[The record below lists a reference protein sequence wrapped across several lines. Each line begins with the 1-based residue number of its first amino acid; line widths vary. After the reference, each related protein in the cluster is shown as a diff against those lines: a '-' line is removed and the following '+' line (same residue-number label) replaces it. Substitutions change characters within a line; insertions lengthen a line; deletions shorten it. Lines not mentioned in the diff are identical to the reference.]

1 MGEGGRRG
9 LNRRRCGG
17 SARFVDLFSSY
28 SDLEENPSCS
38 CVTRGICDTI
48 TGGFYRRSAVGGE
61 EIDTTNAPGVF
72 HSVEQILVVVEAAQ
86 RRTKKSRTQS
96 IFIENHK
103 ESKIFRVS
111 ARDAC
116 RQNATHNSPYQG

>member
-17 SARFVDLFSSY
+17 SARFVDLFSGY
-28 SDLEENPSCS
+28 GDLEENSSCS
-38 CVTRGICDTI
+38 CITHGICDAT
-48 TGGFYRRSAVGGE
+48 TGGFYRRSTVRGE
-61 EIDTTNAPGVF
+61 EIDRTNAPGVF
-72 HSVEQILVVVEAAQ
+72 HSVGQILEVVEAAQ

-96 IFIENHK
+96 IFIENNK

-116 RQNATHNSPYQG
+116 RQNDDS